1 MKSAEN
7 KIFEIDG
14 ASFNPES
21 GKDNLSWRE
30 NFSMLKDVS
39 HISSCIEG
47 LAFIR
52 GGFEKNKEYCEW
64 FDIYH
69 AAILVESI
77 EYLAEYQ
84 KLLLSNL
91 CDYVDGVQ

>member
-21 GKDNLSWRE
+21 SKEDLSWRE

-47 LAFIR
+47 VAFIR
-52 GGFEKNKEYCEW
+52 REFEKIKSPVNG
-64 FDIYH
+64 
-69 AAILVESI
+69 SI
-77 EYLAEYQ
+77 FIMLQ
-84 KLLLSNL
+84 FWLSLSNIWQSIRS
-91 CDYVDGVQ
+91 YY